1 MENLIA
7 EKTVNSYTI
16 KIYQDNDPTDPR
28 EWDNLGKMVCFHRG
42 YSLGDEKEF
51 KDPED
56 FQEYLQK
63 NHKKIIYLPLYL
75 YDHSGITIS
84 TKPFSCQWDSGQ
96 VGYIYITYEDIR
108 KEYNTKKVTKEIK
121 EKVLAILKLEV
132 EIYDRYLTGQ
142 VFGFVVEDNKGEVID
157 SCWGYFD
164 TPEEIIEYVEETVV
178 KYYDYQLEISL

>member
-1 MENLIA
+1 MENIIA

-16 KIYQDNDPTDPR
+16 KIYQEDAPMNPR
-28 EWDNLGKMVCFHRG
+28 EEWDNFGKMICWHKD
-42 YSLGDEKEF
+42 YILGDKH
-51 KDPED
+51 KWDLED

-63 NHKKIIYLPLYL
+63 NHKKIICLDLYL

-84 TKPFSCQWDSGQ
+84 TKPFSCPWDSGQ
-96 VGYIYITYEDIR
+96 VGYIYTTYEDIR

-121 EKVLAILKLEV
+121 EKVLALLKSEV

-142 VFGFVVEDNKGEVID
+142 VYGFVVEDNKGEVID

-164 TPEEIIEYVEETVV
+164 TPEEIISEVEKNVIDN
-178 KYYDYQLEISL
+178 YDYQLNIL